1 MAQFSKPHLA
11 ALAVW
16 LLITIV
22 SVAAAR
28 HSSPQARW
36 TYWFSAVTAAGILVA
51 WAGEYVADV
60 ITGVYTVQYTLPLQ
74 LTDLTSMASAF
85 ALLTRRQLAVELAY
99 FLALTGALQATITPD
114 LYQNFP
120 SVYYFTYFMYHIGAL
135 VAAVFLV
142 WGLGIR
148 LRRWA
153 ALRGLIAVL
162 AWAAIAGIADVITGG
177 NYMYLAWK
185 PEHGSLLSVMGP
197 WPWYIV
203 AGVGVA
209 VVMMALVNAITR
221 GLWRLVE
228 GPGGAAVDAAAVS
241 SDPAVPAGS
250 DAAPAGSDTVPA
262 GSDAAPAG
270 SDAAAAKS
278 DAVRR

>member
-1 MAQFSKPHLA
+1 MAEFSKPHLA

-28 HSSPQARW
+28 RSSPHTRW
-36 TYWFSAVTAAGILVA
+36 TYWFSAVIAVGILVA

-74 LTDLTSMASAF
+74 LTDLISVTSAF
-85 ALLTRRQLAVELAY
+85 ALLTRRQLAVELTY

-120 SVYYFTYFMYHIGAL
+120 SVYYFTFFMYHIGAMI
-135 VAAVFLV
+135 AAVFLV
-142 WGLGIR
+142 WGLRIR

-162 AWAAIAGIADVITGG
+162 AWAAIAGIADLITGG
-177 NYMYLAWK
+177 NYMYMHWK

-197 WPWYIV
+197 WPWYIA

-209 VVMMALVNAITR
+209 AVMMGLLNVITR
-221 GLWRLVE
+221 GIWRLVE
-228 GPGGAAVDAAAVS
+228 GRGEAAADAALVS
-241 SDPAVPAGS
+241 PRPVQH
-250 DAAPAGSDTVPA
+250 
-262 GSDAAPAG
+262 
-270 SDAAAAKS
+270 
-278 DAVRR
+278 

>member
-1 MAQFSKPHLA
+1 MAEFSKPHLA

-22 SVAAAR
+22 SVTAAR
-28 HSSPQARW
+28 RSSPDARW
-36 TYWFSAVTAAGILVA
+36 TWWFSRVIAAGTLVA

-74 LTDLTSMASAF
+74 LTDLISVVSAF
-85 ALLTRRQLAVELAY
+85 ALLTRRQLAVELTY

-120 SVYYFTYFMYHIGAL
+120 SVYYFTFFMYHIGAL
-135 VAAVFLV
+135 IAAVFLV
-142 WGLGIR
+142 WGLRIR

-162 AWAAIAGIADVITGG
+162 TWAAIAGIADLVTGG

-203 AGVGVA
+203 SGVGVA
-209 VVMMALVNAITR
+209 AVMMGLLNVITR
-221 GLWRLVE
+221 GIWRLVE
-228 GPGGAAVDAAAVS
+228 GRDEPVAGAATDGRVVHY
-241 SDPAVPAGS
+241 
-250 DAAPAGSDTVPA
+250 
-262 GSDAAPAG
+262 
-270 SDAAAAKS
+270 
-278 DAVRR
+278 